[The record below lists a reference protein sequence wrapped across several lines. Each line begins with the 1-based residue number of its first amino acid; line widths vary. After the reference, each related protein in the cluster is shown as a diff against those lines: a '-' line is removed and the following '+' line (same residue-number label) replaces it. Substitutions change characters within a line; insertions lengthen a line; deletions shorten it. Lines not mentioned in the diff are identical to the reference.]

1 MYCPQ
6 CGTDS
11 PPNLQYCRGCGA
23 NLKLIGKAVT
33 LSEAVARSDRGPLP
47 KIKEMVKNFKVEHV
61 TEEVS
66 RAFDH
71 MNTEIARMS
80 PPDKKQHDRRP
91 WINLRVKKTPAE
103 RREQHIT
110 KGIVSMF
117 SGIGFT
123 TFLYYL
129 SAALV
134 LKLPPHI
141 VEQVP
146 FEIDPVVRVIWLFG
160 LIPTLSGLGHI
171 VAGLLIKAKNHEPA
185 QIEEPVRE
193 QQVEFPRTPAATPS
207 LNSVPRS
214 VTENTTNLLEET
226 KVSTTSR

>member
-11 PPNLQYCRGCGA
+11 TPNLQYCRACGA
-23 NLKLIGKAVT
+23 NLKVIGKAVA

-47 KIKEMVKNFKVEHV
+47 KIKEMVKNFKVEQV
-61 TEEVS
+61 TDEVS
-66 RAFDH
+66 RALDH
-71 MNTEIARMS
+71 MNTEIAKMS
-80 PPDKKQHDRRP
+80 PEKERRERRERKSAWAELCKQ
-91 WINLRVKKTPAE
+91 KTPAE
-103 RREQHIT
+103 RREKHIS

-123 TFLYYL
+123 AFLYYL
-129 SAALV
+129 STALV

-146 FEIDPVVRVIWLFG
+146 FEIAPVVRIIWLLG

-171 VAGLLIKAKNHEPA
+171 IAGLLIQPTKEQPA
-185 QIEEPVRE
+185 QIEHPARE
-193 QQVEFPRTPAATPS
+193 QVEFPRPSATS
-207 LNSVPRS
+207 RTMSAVPRS
-214 VTENTTNLLEET
+214 VTENTTNLLENT
-226 KVSTTSR
+226 KVN